1 MPDNVTIAAGDT
13 VRWTVES
20 EFEPHTV
27 TFLGGEDPP
36 ELIEPQMQE
45 GGPPK
50 LVFNPDVVGRVGP
63 DVYSGTGYANSGA
76 MGADFEEYT
85 GLTTY
90 ELTFDTPGEYLY
102 YCALHGSPE
111 MGMRAT
117 VTVT

>member
-1 MPDNVTIAAGDT
+1 

-27 TFLGGEDPP
+27 TFLGGEEPP
-36 ELIEPQMQE
+36 DLIEPQMQE

-50 LVFNPDVVGRVGP
+50 LVFNPDIVGRVGP
-63 DVYSGTGYANSGA
+63 EVYSGTGYANSGA

-90 ELTFDTPGEYLY
+90 ELTFDTAGEYLY
-102 YCALHGSPE
+102 YCALHGSPT